1 MKYFNTLPKI
11 IVTENGNSTI
21 RTNLLARSS
30 IIPGLF
36 SNPMVF
42 YDYDIQEGDTPEI
55 IAYKYYGDVYRYWLV
70 LLANQIVS
78 PQWDWPMSQNI
89 MSDYLDKKY
98 PNIDIYTTLD
108 HYEKTIT
115 TVDKY
120 TNNKTVD
127 TFAISQSE
135 YSTFVPETTSYK
147 TSTIDCVVSQTARPV
162 TIYEM
167 ENEKNELKR
176 SIKILNSGY
185 INQIESEIAKLFKQ

>member
-1 MKYFNTLPKI
+1 MKYFDTLPKI

-21 RTNLLARSS
+21 RTNLLSRSS

-55 IAYKYYGDVYRYWLV
+55 IAFKYYGDVYRYWLV

-78 PQWDWPMSQNI
+78 PQWDWPMTQSVMN
-89 MSDYLDKKY
+89 DFLDKKY
-98 PNIDIYTTLD
+98 PNIDIYTTID

-115 TVDKY
+115 TVDNY
-120 TNNKTVD
+120 TNSKTVD
-127 TFAISQSE
+127 TIAISQSE
-135 YSTFVPETTSYK
+135 YSTLIPESISYK

-162 TIYEM
+162 SVFEM

-176 SIKILNSGY
+176 SIKLLNSGY
-185 INQIESEIAKLFKQ
+185 VNQIESEIKKLFKQ

>member
-1 MKYFNTLPKI
+1 MKYFDTLPKI
-11 IVTENGNSTI
+11 IITENGNSTI

-55 IAYKYYGDVYRYWLV
+55 IAFKYYGDIYRYWLV

-78 PQWDWPMSQNI
+78 PQWDWPMTQSVMN
-89 MSDYLDKKY
+89 DYLDKKY
-98 PNIDIYTTLD
+98 PNINIYTTID

-115 TVDKY
+115 IVDNY
-120 TNNKTVD
+120 TNTKTD
-127 TFAISQSE
+127 ETIAISQSE
-135 YSTFVPETTSYK
+135 YSTFVSETIPYK

-162 TIYEM
+162 TVFEM
-167 ENEKNELKR
+167 ENEKNESKR
-176 SIKILNSGY
+176 SIKILNSAY
-185 INQIESEIAKLFKQ
+185 VNQIESEIKKLFKQ

>member
-1 MKYFNTLPKI
+1 MKYFNILPKI

-36 SNPMVF
+36 SNPLLF

-70 LLANQIVS
+70 LFANQIIN
-78 PQWDWPMSQNI
+78 PQWDWPMTENVFNQ
-89 MSDYLDKKY
+89 YLAKKY
-98 PNIDIYTTLD
+98 PNTDVYISLH

-115 TVDKY
+115 TLDNY
-120 TNNKTVD
+120 TNTTTVD
-127 TFAISQSE
+127 TFTISENE
-135 YSTFVPETTSYK
+135 YNSFIPETKTYK
-147 TSTIDCVVSQTARPV
+147 TNTIDCVVSQTARPV
-162 TIYEM
+162 SIYQV
-167 ENEKNELKR
+167 ENEKNESRR

-185 INQIESEIAKLFKQ
+185 VNQIESEIKKLFKQ